1 MKRRFLGHTHM
12 SAIGL
17 CPMCGEAYPK
27 EDGPV
32 CRGCQGEAPYVTASR
47 VLKAPPTRVVPVEEA
62 VGKTAAH
69 DMTALS
75 RARSRGRNSRPGS
88 VFP

>member
-47 VLKAPPTRVVPVEEA
+47 VREGAADA
-62 VGKTAAH
+62 VC
-69 DMTALS
+69 LS
-75 RARSRGRNSRPGS
+75 RRRSGQNSGP
-88 VFP
+88 

>member
-32 CRGCQGEAPYVTASR
+32 CLRP
-47 VLKAPPTRVVPVEEA
+47 L
-62 VGKTAAH
+62 
-69 DMTALS
+69 
-75 RARSRGRNSRPGS
+75 RGRLPMSRPAGY
-88 VFP
+88 